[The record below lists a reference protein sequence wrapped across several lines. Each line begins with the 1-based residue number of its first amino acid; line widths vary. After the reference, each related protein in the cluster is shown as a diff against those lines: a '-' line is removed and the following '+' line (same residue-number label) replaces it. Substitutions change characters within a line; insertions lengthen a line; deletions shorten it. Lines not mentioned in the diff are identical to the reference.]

1 MASRINARIDDELAA
16 RLDALSKRAGKS
28 TSAIIKAALDAYYEQ
43 QTQASAKSSKRALQA
58 AGFIGCA
65 EGDRDLSTV
74 YKDALTR
81 GWSKK
86 T

>member
-16 RLDALSKRAGKS
+16 RIEALSKRTGKS
-28 TSAIIKAALDAYYEQ
+28 TSAIVKAALDAYYDRV
-43 QTQASAKSSKRALQA
+43 QAAGKSPKAALQA

-65 EGDRDLSTV
+65 EGDRDLSAS

-81 GWSKK
+81 RLANK

>member
-1 MASRINARIDDELAA
+1 MASRINARIDDEVAA
-16 RLDALSKRAGKS
+16 RLEALSKRTGKS
-28 TSAIIKAALDAYYEQ
+28 TSAIIKAALDAYFE
-43 QTQASAKSSKRALQA
+43 QTQASAENPKRALQA

-65 EGDRDLSTV
+65 EGDRDLSAG

-81 GWSKK
+81 AWSKK